1 MAGRCS
7 VSRLHAL
14 LDDYLALRLALGFKL
29 CQERQLLP
37 GFVDFVEQAGAE
49 SVTVELALAW
59 AKKPTGV
66 NPFRWK
72 RRLSMVRG
80 FARYAHAFHPAT
92 EVPPVGLLA
101 YRATRPTP
109 FLLSEQDITVLLAA
123 AEALRPPLLAVT
135 CRTLFGL
142 LAVTGLR
149 VGEAIDLDREDV
161 DLVRRLLTVRQTKFN
176 KSRLL
181 PLHPTTNDALATYTQ
196 QRDRFCPKPTEASFF
211 VSTAGTRLPYHVARK
226 VFVGLANDVGIQ
238 PRSASGHP
246 RLHGLRHSFVVNTL
260 LGWYRDGVDVAAKL
274 PALSAYL
281 GHSHPASTY
290 WYLQAVPELLTAAS
304 QRLGVEQA
312 SGELP

>member
-1 MAGRCS
+1 M
-7 VSRLHAL
+7 SRLHAL
-14 LDDYLALRLALGFKL
+14 LDDYLAMRRGLGFKL
-29 CQERQLLP
+29 RAERLLLP
-37 GFVDFVEQAGAE
+37 GFVDFVEQTGAE

-66 NPFRWK
+66 DPFRWK

-80 FARYAHAFHPAT
+80 FARYVHAFDPAT
-92 EVPPVGLLA
+92 EVPPDGLLA

-109 FLLSEQDITVLLAA
+109 FLFSDQDIAALLAA
-123 AEALRPPLLAVT
+123 ADTLRPRLSAVT
-135 CRTLFGL
+135 SRTLFGL
-142 LAVTGLR
+142 LAATGLR

-161 DLVRRLLTVRQTKFN
+161 DLARRLLTVRQTKFN

-181 PLHPTTNDALATYTQ
+181 PLHPSTSDALAAYTQ
-196 QRDRFCPKPTEASFF
+196 ERDRLCPKPKAASFF
-211 VSTAGTRLPYHVARK
+211 VSAAGTRLLYPGVGK
-226 VFVGLANDVGIQ
+226 VFMGLVNEVGIK
-238 PRSASGHP
+238 PRSSCRP
-246 RLHGLRHSFVVNTL
+246 RLHGLRHSFAVNTL

-290 WYLQAVPELLTAAS
+290 WYLQGVPELLTVAA

-312 SGELP
+312 WGEMT

>member
-1 MAGRCS
+1 M
-7 VSRLHAL
+7 
-14 LDDYLALRLALGFKL
+14 
-29 CQERQLLP
+29 
-37 GFVDFVEQAGAE
+37 
-49 SVTVELALAW
+49 
-59 AKKPTGV
+59 
-66 NPFRWK
+66 
-72 RRLSMVRG
+72 
-80 FARYAHAFHPAT
+80 
-92 EVPPVGLLA
+92 
-101 YRATRPTP
+101 
-109 FLLSEQDITVLLAA
+109 
-123 AEALRPPLLAVT
+123 AVT

-211 VSTAGTRLPYHVARK
+211 VSTAGTRLPYHVART